1 MQPKMN
7 LILIKCFILIYLQ
20 NQFLAN
26 PVTLEDGV
34 LLRQIADSYSAP
46 LVASF
51 LHSRIENTAE
61 MVEDIKNSLENL
73 SENQRNLF
81 ILKVKSLEALN
92 KQLTSLQKTDYFNF
106 NGTERVKY
114 LIEQYILNNEMFPT
128 ELGFEETKFNSTP
141 DDLLKQLNVMS
152 NDNLIKDTNDLIN
165 VYLKDIEEK
174 ESNEK
179 YNGLQRFAASL
190 TKHKLKT
197 LVNFK
202 FSEPEIRRDDY
213 GERIGTTD
221 NRASQIESVLRQCK
235 SIVDLFYHQ
244 FESIATQSAPSS
256 SLEPVTPE
264 VKARVEVKHPL

>member
-1 MQPKMN
+1 MK
-7 LILIKCFILIYLQ
+7 LIWINCFILICLQ

-34 LLRQIADSYSAP
+34 LLRQIANSYSAP

-73 SENQRNLF
+73 SANQRNLF
-81 ILKVKSLEALN
+81 ILKVKSLEALD
-92 KQLTSLQKTDYFNF
+92 KQITSLQKTDYFNF

-128 ELGFEETKFNSTP
+128 ELGFEEAKGNSTP
-141 DDLLKQLNVMS
+141 DDLLKQINVVS
-152 NDNLIKDTNDLIN
+152 NDDLIKNTNDLIN
-165 VYLKDIEEK
+165 VYLQDIEEK

-179 YNGLQRFAASL
+179 YNELQKFAASL
-190 TKHKLKT
+190 AKHKLNP

-202 FSEPEIRRDDY
+202 YTAPTTQRDRYGTQTGISDIR
-213 GERIGTTD
+213 
-221 NRASQIESVLRQCK
+221 APQIESVLRQLK
-235 SIVDLFYHQ
+235 NIVDLFYPQ
-244 FESIATQSAPSS
+244 FDNLATQSAPSA

-264 VKARVEVKHPL
+264 VKPRVEVKNDQ